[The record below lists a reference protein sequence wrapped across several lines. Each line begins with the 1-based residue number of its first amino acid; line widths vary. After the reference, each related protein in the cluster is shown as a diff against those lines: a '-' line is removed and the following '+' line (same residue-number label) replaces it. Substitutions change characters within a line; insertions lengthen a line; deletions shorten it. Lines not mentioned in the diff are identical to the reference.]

1 MFVSSPLRSLLLVW
15 VSIVYVWGLEELNR
29 FVLPLCVTSDQS
41 CQFSLT
47 FSAFDVL
54 RTGIFTL
61 LLLLL
66 GVALWFSLSGKLTRH
81 PLFICVLAQVIL
93 VFSVYL
99 LAQQEPLTLSL
110 ALALALEIITLPRL
124 SSAQVLLLS
133 LGSYLL
139 LSMGMLAAQRI
150 TFGPGMKWLWI
161 DVLQNIPVYL
171 AQLLFLTGYLLL
183 YRQLARSHHQL
194 QAASTQ
200 IKELTRQAER
210 QRLARDLHD
219 TLAQGLAGL
228 VMQLEV
234 ANSHL
239 LRSRVERGQ
248 ELVQEALAGAR
259 ATLISA
265 RLAIDDLRAE
275 ERAEGRLVERIQEE
289 MRRFISTTGIVCQ
302 ANLADFAAVPPVF
315 AEAVSRL
322 IMEGLQNIAR
332 HARARQVWIEARR
345 EKAYYVF
352 MVRDDGQGFDPEAL
366 LYAPGSENCGTG
378 HYGLLGLREQ
388 AGLAGGQL
396 DIRSAPGQGTTLS
409 LCLALS
415 GEETHGDDRQTA
427 AYLGG

>member
-1 MFVSSPLRSLLLVW
+1 MPVSSPLRTLLLIW
-15 VSIVYVWGLEELNR
+15 VSIVYLWGLEEWNR

-47 FSAFDVL
+47 FSAFDVP
-54 RTGIFTL
+54 RTTVFTL

-66 GVALWFSLSGKLTRH
+66 GVTLWFSLSGKLVR
-81 PLFICVLAQVIL
+81 PFLFVCVLAQIIL
-93 VFSVYL
+93 VFAVYL

-124 SSAQVLLLS
+124 SSAQVLLLA

-150 TFGPGMKWLWI
+150 TLGPGMKWLWI

-183 YRQLARSHHQL
+183 YRQLARSHRQL
-194 QAASTQ
+194 QLASTQ
-200 IKELTRQAER
+200 IEELTRLTER

-239 LRSRVERGQ
+239 LHSRVERGR
-248 ELVQEALAGAR
+248 ELVQEALSGAR
-259 ATLISA
+259 STLISA
-265 RLAIDDLRAE
+265 RQAIDDLRE
-275 ERAEGRLVERIQEE
+275 ERSAEGRLVECLQEE
-289 MRRFISTTGIVCQ
+289 VHRFTSTTGMVCQ
-302 ANLADFAAVPPVF
+302 VCLADFATLPPSF
-315 AEAVSRL
+315 SEPVSRF
-322 IMEGLQNIAR
+322 IMEGLQNIAH
-332 HARARQVWIEARR
+332 HAHAQQVWIEVRR
-345 EKAYYVF
+345 EKAHYVF
-352 MVRDDGQGFDPEAL
+352 VVRDDGQGFDPEAL
-366 LYAPGSENCGTG
+366 LHAPGHENLGTG

-396 DIRSAPGQGTTLS
+396 DIRSAPGQGTTL
-409 LCLALS
+409 LLRLALDR
-415 GEETHGDDRQTA
+415 GGTHGNNKQTA
-427 AYLGG
+427 AHPGS

>member
-1 MFVSSPLRSLLLVW
+1 MSVSSPLRSLLLVW
-15 VSIVYVWGLEELNR
+15 VSIVYLWGLEELNR

-47 FSAFDVL
+47 FSAFDVP
-54 RTGIFTL
+54 RTTTFTL

-66 GVALWFSLSGKLTRH
+66 GVTLWFSLSGKLARH
-81 PLFICVLAQVIL
+81 SLFVCVLIQAIL
-93 VFSVYL
+93 VFGVYL

-124 SSAQVLLLS
+124 SSAQVLLLT

-194 QAASTQ
+194 QVASTQ

-234 ANSHL
+234 ANAHL

-248 ELVQEALAGAR
+248 ELVQEALSGAR

-275 ERAEGRLVERIQEE
+275 ERAEGRLIERMQEE
-289 MRRFISTTGIVCQ
+289 MRRFTNTTGIVCQ
-302 ANLADFAAVPPVF
+302 AHLADFAAVPPAF
-315 AEAVSRL
+315 AEPVSRL

-332 HARARQVWIEARR
+332 HARAQQVWIETRR
-345 EKAYYVF
+345 EKAHYVF
-352 MVRDDGQGFDPEAL
+352 LVRDDGQGFDPEAL
-366 LYAPGSENCGTG
+366 LHTPGPENCGTG

-388 AGLAGGQL
+388 AELAGGQL

-415 GEETHGDDRQTA
+415 GGGTHGDNRQTA
-427 AYLGG
+427 AYPGG

>member
-1 MFVSSPLRSLLLVW
+1 M
-15 VSIVYVWGLEELNR
+15 
-29 FVLPLCVTSDQS
+29 SDQN

-47 FSAFDVL
+47 FSAFDVPK
-54 RTGIFTL
+54 TTIFTF

-81 PLFICVLAQVIL
+81 ALFVCVLAQVIL
-93 VFSVYL
+93 VFAVYL

-183 YRQLARSHHQL
+183 YRQLARSHQQL
-194 QAASTQ
+194 QIASTQ

-248 ELVQEALAGAR
+248 ELVQEALSGAR

-265 RLAIDDLRAE
+265 RQAIDDLRAE
-275 ERAEGRLVERIQEE
+275 GSASERLVERLQEE
-289 MRRFISTTGIVCQ
+289 TRRFTSTTGLVCQ
-302 ANLADFAAVPPVF
+302 VCPADFAALPQAFSEP
-315 AEAVSRL
+315 VSRL

-332 HARARQVWIEARR
+332 HAHAQQVWIEVRR
-345 EKAYYVF
+345 EQEQYVF
-352 MVRDDGQGFDPEAL
+352 AVRDDGRGFDPEAL
-366 LYAPGSENCGTG
+366 LHGNNGTTG

-396 DIRSAPGQGTTLS
+396 DIRSAPGQGTTL
-409 LCLALS
+409 LLRLALDR
-415 GEETHGDDRQTA
+415 GGTHGDGRQTA
-427 AYLGG
+427 AYPGS